1 MIVLALYLNLA
12 VIRQHRPAFLYG
24 RILPGRHASV
34 EIDQVCAVE
43 AHADC
48 WCSEVADSKSVK
60 A

>member
-1 MIVLALYLNLA
+1 MIVFALYLNLA
-12 VIRQHRPAFLYG
+12 VARQCRPDLNRSAVP
-24 RILPGRHASV
+24 RRHASV

-48 WCSEVADSKSVK
+48 WCSEVADSKSVE